1 MRQEKIEEAM
11 LNWLFPE
18 EEKEATLSNMLRDC
32 IKLFPS
38 QNPELVISNKLQTD
52 DYLEQKQSDKLCSR

>member
-1 MRQEKIEEAM
+1 MKREQIEKAT

-18 EEKEATLSNMLRDC
+18 EEKEDVLSNMLRDY
-32 IKLFPS
+32 ISLFPS